1 MDYID
6 WCDLILA
13 TCIEVTS
20 TSPQARS
27 IGVDEFELSQALST
41 KLGIADFRRQE
52 KYHTSTYYTGMLNAI
67 QNLQAAGFIEFNA
80 RSQSHGKVSRL
91 GRKHVRDPLPQW
103 FAICQEEIDVEHAQ
117 LLSVINQL
125 SPRADTNHAWL
136 ETVENQKVSAEL
148 EEWTDYQL
156 HNVATELK
164 QWGYITGVFFLGNT
178 FKLEA
183 TYKGLVWEKRRGF
196 TLMSRFIGGLV
207 AEWETTSV
215 DFKRELHL
223 DTADEKAEFI
233 KDVLSLANTKASGRH
248 WLIIGFENNS
258 HVYYGSPDQRL
269 NQDRF
274 EQVLSMYTTP
284 FVDVQYEVVDYRE
297 GSVGMLEVLRE
308 PRKLPYSVA
317 SSTGDRKRIEQGDI
331 FVRHGSQVER
341 PTSLELQALQIEGDQ
356 ARLNL

>member
-6 WCDLILA
+6 WCDFVLA

-27 IGVDEFELSQALST
+27 IGVNEFELSQALST

-52 KYHTSTYYTGMLNAI
+52 EYHTSTYYTGLLDAI
-67 QNLQAAGFIEFNA
+67 QSLKAVGLIEFNE
-80 RSQSHGKVSRL
+80 RSRSHLKVTRL
-91 GRKHVRDPLPQW
+91 GRKHVVDPLPQW
-103 FAICQEEIDVEHAQ
+103 FTTCQEEIDLEHVQ
-117 LLSVINQL
+117 LLSIINQL

-136 ETVENQKVSAEL
+136 ETVENQTVSAEL
-148 EEWTDYQL
+148 EDWTGYQIQ
-156 HNVATELK
+156 NVATELE
-164 QWGYITGVFFLGNT
+164 QWGYISGVFFLGNA

-196 TLMSRFIGGLV
+196 TLISKFIDGLV

-223 DTADEKAEFI
+223 DTADEKAELI

-248 WLIIGFENNS
+248 WLIIGFDNRS
-258 HVYYGSPDQRL
+258 HAYYGSPDQRL

-274 EQVLSMYTTP
+274 EQLLSMYTTP
-284 FVDVQYEVVDYRE
+284 FVDVRYEVVDYRE
-297 GSVGMLEVLRE
+297 GSVGVLEMLRDT
-308 PRKLPYSVA
+308 RKLPYSA
-317 SSTGDRKRIEQGDI
+317 ARSIGDRKRIEQGDI

-341 PTSLELQALQIEGDQ
+341 PTSLELQALQDEGDQ
-356 ARLNL
+356 ARLNN